1 MSSFMSF
8 IGLILSNVLL
18 QSLDSQNK
26 DSTGRLVL
34 AALVYNIFW
43 DDIKV
48 VLCRLCLGPPVVTN
62 EAYFSQLMQLPPD
75 QMGCLATDA
84 CAGQRKSKH
93 LLHAAQECK
102 LLVLYE
108 SAQWLQNAS
117 LACNALA
124 HKCCYKTSSWQCCS
138 SSACAWEGET

>member
-48 VLCRLCLGPPVVTN
+48 VLCRLC
-62 EAYFSQLMQLPPD
+62 FSQLMQLPPD
-75 QMGCLATDA
+75 QMSCLATDA

-93 LLHAAQECK
+93 LLHAAQGCK

-108 SAQWLQNAS
+108 SAQWLQNAN
-117 LACNALA
+117 LACNALT